1 MQAAPSLE
9 ALVANP
15 VGRYFVTSACALVWC
30 HGPTLGGAI
39 AWGRPTCHDVHRI
52 LAAFELYR
60 SSGIAPRFATIMDGR
75 GIEAIEPEAF
85 ALFVSWLAE
94 RRAELAE
101 RVDIQF
107 GVVAADSLVGATL
120 SGILPVVGQTHRF
133 RVVIDPLDAFRAV
146 SPVADALSKEVDDL
160 ATAAR
165 GVPVDVS
172 RLRALLRA
180 RPQRGVA
187 GAAAAL
193 GVARRTLQRQ
203 LARTGTSFSGELR
216 EALYERVRQMI
227 LGGDEKIAVIAR
239 RVGLSEGTL
248 TRLVREKSGRTPGEL
263 RRRPD

>member
-9 ALVANP
+9 ALVRNP
-15 VGRYFVTSACALVWC
+15 VGRFFVTSRCALVWC

-39 AWGRPTCHDVHRI
+39 AWGRPTCDDVTRI

-60 SSGIAPRFATIMDGR
+60 APSIAPRFATIMDGR
-75 GIEAIEPEAF
+75 AIEAVEPDAF
-85 ALFVSWLAE
+85 TQFMGWLAE
-94 RRAELAE
+94 RRAELTE
-101 RVDIQF
+101 RVDIQL

-120 SGILPVVGQTHRF
+120 SGILPVVGRTHRF
-133 RVVIDPLDAFRAV
+133 RVVVDPVEAFRAV
-146 SPVADALSKEVDDL
+146 SPDGDALAKEVDQL
-160 ATAAR
+160 AAAAR
-165 GVPVDVS
+165 GVPEEVG

-193 GVARRTLQRQ
+193 GIARRTLQRQ

-216 EALYERVRQMI
+216 DALYERVHQM
-227 LGGDEKIAVIAR
+227 LVGGDEKIAVIAR